1 MEEERG
7 IDLSIVLTK
16 QQQLKLREIR
26 KICRWMRRIDNLS
39 RNLEDY
45 ETYKRKCQIRNMTN
59 RPQNELIDEKSKLE
73 RKVLMISKYL
83 EVIDFS
89 INRINKLNY

>member
-1 MEEERG
+1 MQEERR
-7 IDLSIVLTK
+7 IDLDLVLTK

-26 KICRWMRRIDNLS
+26 KIAKWLRRIDNLS
-39 RNLEDY
+39 RNLDDY
-45 ETYKRKCQIRNMTN
+45 ETYKRKCHIRNMTN
-59 RPQNELIDEKSKLE
+59 RPENELIDEKAKLQ
-73 RKVLMISKYL
+73 RKILMIGKYL